1 MFQQSNLEVEVAQ
14 GWSSQGCTGL
24 NSAPHKSYVYLELQN
39 VFSLG
44 NRIFADASS
53 LSTIL
58 CVSAH
63 P

>member
-53 LSTIL
+53 LR
-58 CVSAH
+58 
-63 P
+63 